1 MISIVTGTYNRLA
14 MLQRMIASGRKSAG
28 TLTVEN
34 VVVDGGSTDGTQAW
48 CKTQP
53 DIVLIEQGELLG
65 ACKAYNAGFAAALG
79 DYAVTANDDI
89 EFAGDTIAK
98 AAGYLDH
105 HPECG
110 QLAFHNRAADSSV
123 RIYDTLSWNGYL
135 YGQCC
140 ITRKVAGDAA
150 GWWGPECRT
159 YAGDAW
165 LGLRCWELGWT
176 VETLPDLAVIDYQ
189 AKDALRQV
197 NHQGQV
203 NGSHPDNARFLEL
216 WKTRLPKRED
226 WIAKPSSRIT
236 QLAEA
241 KQLRSLRFK
250 IVPPGWIPRVGLIN
264 ALAEYGPA
272 EQVNQDAEKARL
284 RGNLDLFQ
292 RWAFDKV
299 RAYKPDLVI
308 LQAHGPDNIQPA
320 TVQAMK
326 SAHPDTVFCNFNGD
340 VATITP
346 WHVEMAEAVDVS
358 LLISPDV
365 FPWYGGTKASLA
377 YWPISYEPQYE
388 TAQRVGDGGIV
399 FLGNLFGEGRFP
411 EAVRRRDS
419 VVALSKSG
427 LPFHVYGSGWA
438 MAGVK
443 ATITNDDHNT
453 NVHIYEHAKLA
464 VSISQ
469 SSNLWGYSS
478 DRLYWITATGC
489 LALVKRFKGMEAHGF
504 VDGQTCIVWDEPHDL
519 LNLAKY
525 YLAHDEERE
534 AIGKRGRELTTT
546 RHTWAERV
554 IGLFEM
560 LREYA

>member
-28 TLTVEN
+28 TLTTEF

-65 ACKAYNAGFAAALG
+65 ACKAYNAGFSAARG
-79 DYAVTANDDI
+79 DYVVTSNDDI
-89 EFAGDTIAK
+89 EFVDDTIAK
-98 AAGYLDH
+98 AAAYLDH

-110 QLAFHNRAADSSV
+110 QVAFHNRAADSSV

-140 ITRKVAGDAA
+140 ITRKVVGDAA

-189 AKDALRQV
+189 AHDALREV

-216 WKTRLPKRED
+216 WRTRLPKRDE
-226 WIAKPSSRIT
+226 WIGKPASRIM

-272 EQVNQDAEKARL
+272 EQVNQDAE
-284 RGNLDLFQ
+284 
-292 RWAFDKV
+292 
-299 RAYKPDLVI
+299 
-308 LQAHGPDNIQPA
+308 
-320 TVQAMK
+320 
-326 SAHPDTVFCNFNGD
+326 
-340 VATITP
+340 
-346 WHVEMAEAVDVS
+346 
-358 LLISPDV
+358 
-365 FPWYGGTKASLA
+365 
-377 YWPISYEPQYE
+377 
-388 TAQRVGDGGIV
+388 
-399 FLGNLFGEGRFP
+399 
-411 EAVRRRDS
+411 
-419 VVALSKSG
+419 
-427 LPFHVYGSGWA
+427 
-438 MAGVK
+438 
-443 ATITNDDHNT
+443 
-453 NVHIYEHAKLA
+453 
-464 VSISQ
+464 
-469 SSNLWGYSS
+469 
-478 DRLYWITATGC
+478 
-489 LALVKRFKGMEAHGF
+489 
-504 VDGQTCIVWDEPHDL
+504 
-519 LNLAKY
+519 
-525 YLAHDEERE
+525 
-534 AIGKRGRELTTT
+534 
-546 RHTWAERV
+546 
-554 IGLFEM
+554 
-560 LREYA
+560 